1 MFDVGFS
8 ELALIGVIALIIL
21 GPDRLPKAARTAGL
35 WVGRARRMLAD
46 VKADIDREV
55 RRSEL
60 EEIKDIGNE
69 IKKAGEEIKESAE
82 VLNETIDT
90 EPETDSI
97 DQSSEKTA
105 DKSEDNSTPDETPK
119 SAEAG

>member
-35 WVGRARRMLAD
+35 WIGRARRMLAD

-60 EEIKDIGNE
+60 EEFKDIGNE
-69 IKKAGEEIKESAE
+69 IKKAGEEIKQSAE

-90 EPETDSI
+90 ESDTNSI
-97 DQSSEKTA
+97 DPSSEKTA
-105 DKSEDNSTPDETPK
+105 DKSANNSTSDDTPK
-119 SAEAG
+119 STEAN

>member
-35 WVGRARRMLAD
+35 WVGRARRMLSD

-60 EEIKDIGNE
+60 EEIKDIGSE
-69 IKKAGEEIKESAE
+69 IKKAGEEIKKDTE
-82 VLNETIDT
+82 VLNETI
-90 EPETDSI
+90 ETDSLEE
-97 DQSSEKTA
+97 SA
-105 DKSEDNSTPDETPK
+105 DNSATKSAQDEVPK
-119 SAEAG
+119 SAEAS

>member
-1 MFDVGFS
+1 VFDVGFS

-60 EEIKDIGNE
+60 EEFKDIGNE
-69 IKKAGEEIKESAE
+69 IKKAGEEIKESTE

-90 EPETDSI
+90 EPETRPADK
-97 DQSSEKTA
+97 SSEKPM
-105 DKSEDNSTPDETPK
+105 DKSGDNATSDETPK
-119 SAEAG
+119 SAEAS